1 MNHEDWNA
9 NDIYKNHNPN
19 DSVPL
24 IGVSTII
31 GNDVCN
37 PDGEDLG
44 TIKEVMLDT
53 TNGKVC
59 YAVLSF
65 GGIFG
70 IGNKLFAVPW
80 HALKLDAEKKHFVLN
95 MDKDRL
101 NYMSGFDKD
110 NWPDI
115 TTCF

>member
-1 MNHEDWNA
+1 MHHQNCNT
-9 NDIYKNHNPN
+9 NDIHKNHNPN
-19 DSVPL
+19 DRAPL
-24 IGVSTII
+24 TGVRAII

-37 PDGEDLG
+37 QNGENLG

-53 TNGKVC
+53 ANGKIC

-80 HALKLDAEKKHFVLN
+80 HALKLEVKEKHFVLN

-101 NYMSGFDKD
+101 NNMQGFDKD